1 MLSPTQMI
9 ERLRHARRLVNEIHV
24 GTDIP
29 QIQSILRH
37 ADQNLHWALWN
48 LGAIDE
54 LRPDLPGSVAPA
66 AKKARP
72 KAAAPKKVVPKNA
85 VGRKSAKAKG
95 KGR

>member
-9 ERLRHARRLVNEIHV
+9 ARLRQARRLVNEIHE

-54 LRPDLPGSVAPA
+54 LRPDLPGSAAPEAKPA
-66 AKKARP
+66 AAKSAGPKKKSKKA
-72 KAAAPKKVVPKNA
+72 AET
-85 VGRKSAKAKG
+85 KG
-95 KGR
+95 KRR